1 MCPRWA
7 ASGERGEEEEG
18 ALLSLYHSE
27 GTSIVGCVYVRFH
40 DILQSILSTSKCICV
55 YCVCLFVICM
65 SGMCDKSN

>member
-27 GTSIVGCVYVRFH
+27 GTSIVGCVYVRFY
-40 DILQSILSTSKCICV
+40 DINTDSCQGITGHI
-55 YCVCLFVICM
+55 
-65 SGMCDKSN
+65 NP